1 MKSCWIKK
9 ENITPNKKLWN
20 LYEIWCYLK
29 IHSIIKEL
37 GYIQFQK
44 YFSCD
49 DWDILFTT
57 VIGNEKKYT
66 LAKYEYACGID
77 EHTSWLNYNVRE
89 YVETS
94 DKFIEKLI

>member
-1 MKSCWIKK
+1 MKSHWIKK
-9 ENITPNKKLWN
+9 ENITPELIDKL
-20 LYEIWCYLK
+20 
-29 IHSIIKEL
+29 KEL

-66 LAKYEYACGID
+66 LAKYEYASGID
-77 EHTSWLNYNVRE
+77 ERTSWLNYNVRE

>member
-9 ENITPNKKLWN
+9 ENITSELIDKL
-20 LYEIWCYLK
+20 
-29 IHSIIKEL
+29 KEL

-57 VIGNEKKYT
+57 VNGNEKKYT

>member
-9 ENITPNKKLWN
+9 ENITPKLIDK
-20 LYEIWCYLK
+20 L
-29 IHSIIKEL
+29 KEL

-57 VIGNEKKYT
+57 VIGNEKKST